1 MKVVNVKFRHGID
14 RPIRSGQPVYSFMCP
29 IDTIEAG
36 DYVLTE
42 VAIKKGKNKN
52 DFFQVARVEKV
63 MEVTDYREKVSED
76 GTDPWSYVFCKIGVA
91 DFERRV
97 EQVKKMKKRTRN
109 RNWRIN
115 GRWKE
120 LAKKLKNTKETSN
133 KN

>member
-1 MKVVNVKFRHGID
+1 MKVVNVRFRHGII
-14 RPIRSGQPVYSFMCP
+14 RSIRSGQPVYSFMCP
-29 IDTIEAG
+29 IDTIQVG

-42 VAIKKGKNKN
+42 VAIKKKRKN
-52 DFFQVARVEKV
+52 DFFQVARIEEV
-63 MEVTDYREKVSED
+63 MEVSDYRERISED
-76 GTDPWSYVFCKIGVA
+76 GTDPWCYVFFKLTVS

-120 LAKKLKNTKETSN
+120 LSKKLKNTKETSN

>member
-76 GTDPWSYVFCKIGVA
+76 GTDPSSYFIKFHLYQVLLSLKLRLFQISYVY
-91 DFERRV
+91 
-97 EQVKKMKKRTRN
+97 
-109 RNWRIN
+109 
-115 GRWKE
+115 
-120 LAKKLKNTKETSN
+120 
-133 KN
+133 